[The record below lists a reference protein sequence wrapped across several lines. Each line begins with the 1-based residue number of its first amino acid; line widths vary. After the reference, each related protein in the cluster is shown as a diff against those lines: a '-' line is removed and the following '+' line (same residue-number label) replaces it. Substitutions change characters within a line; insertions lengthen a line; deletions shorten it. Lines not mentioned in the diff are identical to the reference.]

1 MCTNA
6 SLMVECVKTQA
17 FLNVESAVIT
27 LVPLSQAI
35 CPFDLFLGAYGLL
48 YNEGK
53 YQQLC
58 FSNKRS

>member
-1 MCTNA
+1 
-6 SLMVECVKTQA
+6 MVECVKTQA
-17 FLNVESAVIT
+17 FLNVESAVIR

-53 YQQLC
+53 YHQLC